1 VAHYLAQP
9 DTTVLGAVRDASSLN
24 ATELD
29 ELPKGEGSRLIVVS
43 LSANNPMDATE
54 AMLEIQMQHL
64 IGHIDIAV
72 ANAGI
77 CDHYGPV
84 EEMTD
89 SDVLSHFEVNALG
102 PLRLFRAISPL
113 LRKASVPKFA
123 YISTALASIHMI
135 EQVPSLTTAYGM
147 SKVAGNY
154 LVKKIDAENKE
165 FIALLIDPGYVL
177 YSHFSGDKNS
187 NDEILGS
194 QWIEWY
200 KRTWAVVRR
209 KPMG

>member
-1 VAHYLAQP
+1 
-9 DTTVLGAVRDASSLN
+9 
-24 ATELD
+24 
-29 ELPKGEGSRLIVVS
+29 
-43 LSANNPMDATE
+43 
-54 AMLEIQMQHL
+54 
-64 IGHIDIAV
+64 
-72 ANAGI
+72 
-77 CDHYGPV
+77 
-84 EEMTD
+84 MTD

-135 EQVPSLTTAYGM
+135 EQIPSLTAAYGM

-154 LVKKIDAENKE
+154 LVKKIDAENNE

-177 YSHFSGDKNS
+177 YSRFSGDKNS